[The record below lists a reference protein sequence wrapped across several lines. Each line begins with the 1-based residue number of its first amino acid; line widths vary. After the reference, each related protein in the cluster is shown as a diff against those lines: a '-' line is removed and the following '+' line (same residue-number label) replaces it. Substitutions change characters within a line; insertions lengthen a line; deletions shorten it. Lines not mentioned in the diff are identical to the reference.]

1 MASPTSKCTSGNV
14 GANFLRSF
22 HPPEHKSPSAPATHV
37 RLSSFYQPLKA
48 FYGVGNRSSLRG
60 IHSARRIYSGENSY
74 DGYDG
79 NSKCR
84 QADNGG
90 GGGVDQDKPET
101 WGVLQMLRN
110 STLRGL
116 FINFC
121 EQSLC
126 GESVDFLV
134 DVAIHYESLTDPE
147 EQFSSLSGIVETY
160 LAEGSA
166 NEVNVSN
173 AYRNAAG
180 AWLTTKKDEFFALEG
195 EQRAHVLDR
204 QRDEIAK
211 VRVGFLVQE
220 GLLLRGGLV
229 YIVHP
234 VCSFRILPFFT
245 YL

>member
-1 MASPTSKCTSGNV
+1 MS
-14 GANFLRSF
+14 RSF
-22 HPPEHKSPSAPATHV
+22 RPLENYIAFYTGHKYI
-37 RLSSFYQPLKA
+37 SSFYQPLKA
-48 FYGVGNRSSLRG
+48 FYGVGSRRSLHG
-60 IHSARRIYSGENSY
+60 IHSARRIYSGEDS

-84 QADNGG
+84 QADNGEG
-90 GGGVDQDKPET
+90 GGADQDNPET

-116 FINFC
+116 LINFC

-195 EQRAHVLDR
+195 ELRAHVLDR

-211 VRVGFLVQE
+211 VRVDFPIQE
-220 GLLLRGGLV
+220 GLLVRGG
-229 YIVHP
+229 
-234 VCSFRILPFFT
+234 CQR
-245 YL
+245 